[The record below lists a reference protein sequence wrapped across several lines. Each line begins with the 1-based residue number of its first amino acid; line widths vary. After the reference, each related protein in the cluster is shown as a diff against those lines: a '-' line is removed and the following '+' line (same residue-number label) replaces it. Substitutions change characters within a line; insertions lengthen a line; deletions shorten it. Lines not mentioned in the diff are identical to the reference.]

1 MNCLL
6 YDWDPRQERVKVIW
20 LSLLHIFCTFF
31 EGCIQMNFKT
41 AKTKK
46 EETEG
51 VLQTKEAPQL
61 YKPKATLT

>member
-1 MNCLL
+1 
-6 YDWDPRQERVKVIW
+6 
-20 LSLLHIFCTFF
+20 
-31 EGCIQMNFKT
+31 MNFKT